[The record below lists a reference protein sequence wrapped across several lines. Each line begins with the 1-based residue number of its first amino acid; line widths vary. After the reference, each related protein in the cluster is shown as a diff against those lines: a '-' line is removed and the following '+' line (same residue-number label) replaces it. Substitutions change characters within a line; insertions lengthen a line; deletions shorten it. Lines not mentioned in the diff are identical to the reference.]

1 MAGLHTTAAG
11 APVGSV
17 QRKLSAGTFHFV
29 IRPIGG
35 APNQPEGGPLRLLR
49 LGESQRVQI
58 AAHQHLDPRSDIIPL
73 GLAGE
78 LSDLFAAKVAQAR
91 KLNGAPA
98 LPHPATPGWGE
109 KDEPVE
115 APVTPMLLV
124 DLPDDLLTLILASRT
139 GRARVWHTEQV
150 TQANRHWRAGG
161 TVVPTASW
169 CRRTGELVPPPPA
182 DCTRH
187 QLAVGT
193 CDECNPLAVAA
204 ERAEAEEAGCECSLS
219 RPITE
224 GHALAEA
231 SACCRVFAT
240 CAREAAK
247 IVADRHGW
255 RLPPVAS
262 GTPMQHLSRLEHDT
276 KLVRSILRQMNE
288 LARPLPDVT
297 LWAKEVTGGFIGS
310 PSIDA
315 QVRWQHTLELGRLL
329 ILLPMRVGPG
339 PADRLD
345 DPQRDPERD
354 QKVADWLNLVAG
366 FVWQLNSL
374 MTQPGTPLDASWL
387 AACVFP
393 LVEMYM
399 AIENR
404 DDSRLLAHH
413 QGTGMRLVSL
423 LCFLEPSVLRS
434 HPETFEWVRTTLKCV
449 PVHRD
454 GVVTNETAWS
464 AGLEAWNELWEAQE
478 FWEAHCRGCDA
489 ETRDARKL
497 KAMLSV
503 GIAGVRG
510 CFPRLSA
517 VSTKISQL
525 WWSRVG
531 WGCEI
536 FPAVYH

>member
-1 MAGLHTTAAG
+1 MAGPRATAAG

-35 APNQPEGGPLRLLR
+35 TPNQPEGGPLRLLR

-78 LSDLFAAKVAQAR
+78 LSDLFVAKVARAR

-98 LPHPATPGWGE
+98 LPHPATPGWDE

-124 DLPDDLLTLILASRT
+124 DLPDDLLVLILASRT
-139 GRARVWHTEQV
+139 SRARVWHTEQV

-161 TVVPTASW
+161 TV
-169 CRRTGELVPPPPA
+169 
-182 DCTRH
+182 
-187 QLAVGT
+187 GT

-204 ERAEAEEAGCECSLS
+204 ERAEAEEAGWECSLS
-219 RPITE
+219 RPITD
-224 GHALAEA
+224 GHVLAEA

-255 RLPPVAS
+255 RLPPMAS

-297 LWAKEVTGGFIGS
+297 LWAKEVSGGFIGA

-354 QKVADWLNLVAG
+354 QKVADWLNLVFG
-366 FVWQLNSL
+366 FVWQLSSL

-404 DDSRLLAHH
+404 DDPRLLAHH
-413 QGTGMRLVSL
+413 QRTGMALVSL
-423 LCFLEPSVLRS
+423 LCFLEPSMLRS

-449 PVHRD
+449 HRD

-464 AGLEAWNELWEAQE
+464 AGLKAWNELWEAQE

-497 KAMLSV
+497 EAMLTV
-503 GIAGVRG
+503 GVPGVRG

-517 VSTKISQL
+517 ASTILSQV
-525 WWSRVG
+525 WWTRVG